1 MELMEKQGYK
11 VTEVGLIPK
20 DWNDES
26 IGDLASISTGGSDT
40 QDRVDDGIYP
50 FFVRS
55 QTIERINKYS
65 FDGEAILTS
74 GDGVGVGKIFHYVN
88 CKFDYHQRVYN
99 IHNYRKD
106 VSGKYLYYQFS
117 TKFYD
122 RVMAMTAK
130 SSVDS
135 VRREMIADM
144 KIPLPPTLEEQK
156 AIATAL
162 SDVDELISNLDKLIT
177 KKKAIKQGAMQQLL
191 TPPHKGCKRLE
202 GFTGEWMEIKLG
214 EIADFYKGKGLPKS
228 DIVEGGRYKCIHY
241 GELFTKY
248 NQIITNVKSRTNQ
261 NSNVLLS
268 KKNDVLMPTSDV
280 TPNGLATAS
289 VIFENDI
296 ILGGDV
302 LVIRPHK
309 NLYGGFLSYQVSIN
323 KQQIMSL
330 ITGTTV
336 FHLYGSDM
344 AKFSFYF
351 PDFEE
356 QKAIVDIIN
365 DMDIEIEK
373 LETKKTKYQS
383 VKHGMMQELLTGKT
397 RLV

>member
-1 MELMEKQGYK
+1 
-11 VTEVGLIPK
+11 
-20 DWNDES
+20 
-26 IGDLASISTGGSDT
+26 
-40 QDRVDDGIYP
+40 
-50 FFVRS
+50 
-55 QTIERINKYS
+55 
-65 FDGEAILTS
+65 
-74 GDGVGVGKIFHYVN
+74 
-88 CKFDYHQRVYN
+88 
-99 IHNYRKD
+99 
-106 VSGKYLYYQFS
+106 
-117 TKFYD
+117 
-122 RVMAMTAK
+122 
-130 SSVDS
+130 
-135 VRREMIADM
+135 
-144 KIPLPPTLEEQK
+144 
-156 AIATAL
+156 
-162 SDVDELISNLDKLIT
+162 
-177 KKKAIKQGAMQQLL
+177 MQQLL
-191 TPPHKGCKRLE
+191 TPPHKGGKRLE
-202 GFTGEWMEIKLG
+202 GFDGEWKEIKLG

-228 DIVEGGRYKCIHY
+228 DIVEGGSYKCIHY

-261 NSNVLLS
+261 NINVFLS

-302 LVIRPHK
+302 LVIRPYK

-330 ITGTTV
+330 ISGTTV

-365 DMDIEIEK
+365 DIDIEIEK
-373 LETKKTKYQS
+373 LETKKSKYQS
-383 VKHGMMQELLTGKT
+383 VKQGMMQELLTGKT
-397 RLV
+397 RLI